1 MGGSW
6 MEEVLEGKDATYLL
20 TDHHRLDKCIELLH
34 LRFSQHA
41 WEDILAIADHLHSL
55 AEKMYNEA
63 QEANLQKL
71 PYLFKAERPL
81 VFYYGFSYLAKGT
94 ALQKLGL
101 YDQARE
107 YILKYSELGW
117 FSGLDKIGWEEVDRF
132 KFFAKANLYTNDLLS
147 GKLSVL
153 PEYIQFLEDNPEEL
167 LPGLVTI
174 METASLHSVNIDD
187 LLEKFSEKIEDFGN
201 LEDATNR
208 THYFRFLYHRAIYYA
223 KHQRYQDSVQL
234 ILLFLTSYNMIND
247 ADFKKFVVL
256 FEVYRQYASNKQT
269 EQYQNLCKELL
280 KHEEGVSICDGD
292 IRSR

>member
-1 MGGSW
+1 

-20 TDHHRLDKCIELLH
+20 NNHHRLDKCIELLH
-34 LRFSQHA
+34 LRFAQHA
-41 WEDILAIADHLHSL
+41 WQDILDIADHLHILS
-55 AEKMYNEA
+55 EEMYNEA
-63 QEANLQKL
+63 QKARSQRI

-117 FSGLDKIGWEEVDRF
+117 FSGLDKLGWEEVERF
-132 KFFAKANLYTNDLLS
+132 KLFAKANLYTNDLLS

-153 PEYIQFLEDNPEEL
+153 SEYVQFLEDNPEEL

-174 METASLHSVNIDD
+174 METASLHLVNVDD
-187 LLEKFSEKIEDFGN
+187 LLERFSEKIEDFGN

-208 THYFRFLYHRAIYYA
+208 THYFRFSYHRAVYYT
-223 KHQRYQDSVQL
+223 KLGRYPDCVGL
-234 ILLFLTSYNMIND
+234 ILLFLTSYNTIND

-256 FEVYRQYASNKQT
+256 FEVYREYASSEQI

-280 KHEEGVSICDGD
+280 KHEEGISICDDD
-292 IRSR
+292 IRSC

>member
-1 MGGSW
+1 

-41 WEDILAIADHLHSL
+41 WEDILTIADHLHSL
-55 AEKMYNEA
+55 AETMYNEA
-63 QEANLQKL
+63 QEASLRKL

-107 YILKYSELGW
+107 CILKYSELGW
-117 FSGLDKIGWEEVDRF
+117 FSGLDKIGWEEVERF

-147 GKLSVL
+147 GELSVL
-153 PEYIQFLEDNPEEL
+153 PEYVQFLEDNPEEL

-174 METASLHSVNIDD
+174 METASLHSVNVDD
-187 LLEKFSEKIEDFGN
+187 LLERFSEKIEDFGN

-208 THYFRFLYHRAIYYA
+208 THFFRFLYYRAVYYA
-223 KHQRYQDSVQL
+223 KHQRYQDTVQL

-256 FEVYRQYASNKQT
+256 FEVHRQYASNEQI
-269 EQYQNLCKELL
+269 EQYQNLFKELL

-292 IRSR
+292 IRSC

>member
-1 MGGSW
+1 

-20 TDHHRLDKCIELLH
+20 TDHHRLDKCVELLH

-41 WEDILAIADHLHSL
+41 WEEISTISDNSV
-55 AEKMYNEA
+55 EKMYNEA
-63 QEANLQKL
+63 QEASLKNF
-71 PYLFKAERPL
+71 PYLFKAARPL
-81 VFYYGFSYLAKGT
+81 VFYYGFGYLAKGT

-117 FSGLDKIGWEEVDRF
+117 FAGLDKNGLEEVERF

-147 GKLSVL
+147 GELSVL
-153 PEYIQFLEDNPEEL
+153 PEYVQFLEDNPEEL

-174 METASLHSVNIDD
+174 METASLHSVNVDE
-187 LLEKFSEKIEDFGN
+187 LLERFSEKIEDFGN

-247 ADFKKFVVL
+247 ADFRKFVVL
-256 FEVYRQYASNKQT
+256 FEVYRKYASNEQT

-280 KHEEGVSICDGD
+280 KHEEGISICDGD
-292 IRSR
+292 IRSC